1 MRRLAFCFAFL
12 LGVIVAGTLS
22 GCAEPQLR
30 QEVSGEVR
38 LNGRPVEDGII
49 NFAPVDG
56 QATGDGAQIVNGKY
70 RIPEDKGL
78 LPGKYK
84 VTIYAGDGRSGAGD
98 ASPDPP
104 RGGVKPGKERVPPQ
118 YNQDSKVIKEV
129 KKGAKNVFDFNP
141 ALH

>member
-1 MRRLAFCFAFL
+1 MSRLASCFAFL
-12 LGVIVAGTLS
+12 LGVIVPGTLS

-30 QEVSGEVR
+30 QEVSGEIKLDGR
-38 LNGRPVEDGII
+38 LLEDGII
-49 NFAPVDG
+49 NFAPLDG

-104 RGGVKPGKERVPPQ
+104 RGSLKPGKERVPPQ
-118 YNQDSKVIKEV
+118 YNQNSKVIKEV
-129 KKGAKNVFDFNP
+129 KKGEKNIFDFNIP
-141 ALH
+141 